1 VKKFLNKTIEWAHPY
16 LTWKMLPFLLIAW
29 CLTNGWSYAFV
40 VVGTRLDIKWM
51 VIVGGAWI
59 SFLWAPF
66 TLEKWFTV
74 LIAGWLY
81 KLVYKKEFKNK
92 KEVG

>member
-1 VKKFLNKTIEWAHPY
+1 
-16 LTWKMLPFLLIAW
+16 
-29 CLTNGWSYAFV
+29 
-40 VVGTRLDIKWM
+40 M

-81 KLVYKKEFKNK
+81 KLVYKKEFK
-92 KEVG
+92 EVTK